1 MKTRLLFLSVLFAG
15 FVFSNAQTST
25 SNRVSP
31 LDSVQI
37 HLNDLDMEVIYS
49 RPYLKGREFGKDIV
63 PFGKVWRT
71 GANEATVFEISRDVL
86 IEGKKLEK
94 GKYSL
99 YTIPNETETVVI
111 FNRDWNQWG
120 TIYNEDRDALRV
132 TIPTIETDYPAE
144 QFTISLDPTG
154 DVCMTWGEKTFV
166 FHVVCPA
173 E

>member
-1 MKTRLLFLSVLFAG
+1 MKTRLLFLSVSFAG
-15 FVFSNAQTST
+15 FVFSNAQTSA

-31 LDSVQI
+31 MDSVQI
-37 HLNDLDMEVIYS
+37 QFSDLDMEVIYS

-63 PFGKVWRT
+63 PYGKVWRT
-71 GANEATVFEISRDVL
+71 GANEATVFEISRDVMV
-86 IEGKKLEK
+86 EGKKLEK

-99 YTIPNETETVVI
+99 YTIPDEKQTVVI

-120 TIYNEDRDALRV
+120 TVYNEDRDALRV
-132 TIPTIETDYPAE
+132 TVPTIETDQPTE

-154 DVCMTWGEKTFV
+154 DVCMTWGEKVFV
-166 FHVVCPA
+166 FHVVCPT